1 MLDVRV
7 IRQYKKDYP
16 YELKAIN
23 RLFLY
28 KAVNRVLRAAQD
40 NSPVLS
46 GDLKGSLKGKVQLS
60 KDRAIVGTNLSYAP
74 YVEYGHKIHRVT
86 GPQRAQTFSIFSNTK
101 SNKDSVSAQPYLR
114 PALDKNRRW
123 LVTEWKQLFRK
134 TFRTMGKL

>member
-23 RLFLY
+23 KVFLY
-28 KAVNRVLRAAQD
+28 KAAERVLSEAQALAPRD
-40 NSPVLS
+40 N
-46 GDLKGSLKGKVQLS
+46 GDLILSLKGKVQLL
-60 KDRAIVGTNLSYAP
+60 KDRAIVGTNLYYAP
-74 YVEYGHKIHRVT
+74 YQEYGTVKM
-86 GPQRAQTFSIFSNTK
+86 A
-101 SNKDSVSAQPYLR
+101 AQPYLR

-134 TFRTMGKL
+134 TFRTLGKL